1 MNYPVCLGSRVTLM
15 PAKCRNIEWFESLDS
30 AVQNQFSKILAK
42 FGKQVA
48 AEYLR
53 DNHGPSVDRWPFS
66 PSIVPSKY
74 PRVEGTL
81 YSDYLAVAF
90 EYGVYRIR
98 TNNSPANWQYVGY
111 VETSDRRIVKPS
123 RDTKILLTKLRKERD
138 VLIAQGIEVS
148 EPIIF
153 KLRITL
159 AEKLREVSA

>member
-1 MNYPVCLGSRVTLM
+1 MNYPVCLGRHIILM

-48 AEYLR
+48 AEYLT

-66 PSIVPSKY
+66 PSIAASEY

-81 YSDYLAVAF
+81 HSDYLAVAF
-90 EYGVYRIR
+90 EDGVYHIR

-111 VETSDRRIVKPS
+111 VETTDRRVVKPS
-123 RDTKILLTKLRKERD
+123 RDTRILLAKLRKERGD
-138 VLIAQGIEVS
+138 LIAQGVEVS
-148 EPIIF
+148 EPVIF

-159 AEKLREVSA
+159 AEMLRDVRV